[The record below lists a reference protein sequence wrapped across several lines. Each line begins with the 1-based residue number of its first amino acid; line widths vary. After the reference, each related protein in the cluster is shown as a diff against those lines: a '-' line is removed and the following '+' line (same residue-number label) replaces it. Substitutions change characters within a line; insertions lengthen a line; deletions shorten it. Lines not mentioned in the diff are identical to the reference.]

1 MTKYIVAYSNLEYS
15 PVTKSMLTYHEER
28 PYDFIQDAKS
38 VLERAQKTRPDAK
51 LYVEVTHYD
60 D

>member
-1 MTKYIVAYSNLEYS
+1 MTKYIIAYADLEYS

-28 PYDFIQDAKS
+28 PYAFIQDAKS
-38 VLERAQKTRPDAK
+38 LLERAQKTRPDAK